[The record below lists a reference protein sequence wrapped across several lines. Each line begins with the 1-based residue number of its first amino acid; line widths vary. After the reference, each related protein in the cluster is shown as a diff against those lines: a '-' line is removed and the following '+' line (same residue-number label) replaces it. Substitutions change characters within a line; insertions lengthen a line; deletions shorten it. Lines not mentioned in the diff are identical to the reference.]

1 MLAERIKRRFSAE
14 NYKMKDGALQDDSPT
29 EGTEGRHKVCPYM
42 QDDSRNLPAV
52 SCNLQPETRNLKPV
66 TILEIDTHR
75 PDRIIF
81 MGKEV
86 KVTTIGF
93 SLLYLLAQHNGK
105 VMSYEDIVKKLWGPE
120 TEAIYSRII
129 QHIYKFRKNIL
140 DTIGNNQTNREKIR
154 DILKVVPG
162 RGVMLNVNDK
172 ELKLN

>member
-1 MLAERIKRRFSAE
+1 
-14 NYKMKDGALQDDSPT
+14 
-29 EGTEGRHKVCPYM
+29 
-42 QDDSRNLPAV
+42 
-52 SCNLQPETRNLKPV
+52 V
-66 TILEIDTHR
+66 TA
-75 PDRIIF
+75 
-81 MGKEV
+81 KE
-86 KVTTIGF
+86 F
-93 SLLYLLAQHNGK
+93 SLIHLLAQHNGQ
-105 VMSYEDIVKKLWGPE
+105 VMSYEDIVKKLWGPK